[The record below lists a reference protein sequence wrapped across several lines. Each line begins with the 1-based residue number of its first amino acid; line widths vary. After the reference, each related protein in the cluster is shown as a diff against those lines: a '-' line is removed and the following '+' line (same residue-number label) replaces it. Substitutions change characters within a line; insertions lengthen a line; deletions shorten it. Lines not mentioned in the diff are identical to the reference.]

1 MDAALIA
8 IVGGLLTALIGAAI
22 KLVQMT
28 VSAERRRAD
37 DWRTA
42 AQTTAEANK
51 VLTMNVDKLIASVEQ
66 LSSSQREMMLLL
78 QRLDHERRAS
88 P

>member
-1 MDAALIA
+1 VDAALIA